1 MDVQTNYFDCFVWK
15 FWREKDADTEQQSKL
30 KELEMEINIKGEIN
44 KMENT
49 IKKIN
54 KGKSSFCEKL
64 NKLKI
69 INMTARLLLICG
81 SWQKMFIISEQS
93 KNLWDLSEISSR
105 AQRRI

>member
-1 MDVQTNYFDCFVWK
+1 
-15 FWREKDADTEQQSKL
+15 
-30 KELEMEINIKGEIN
+30 MEINVKGEIN

-54 KGKSSFCEKL
+54 KGSSFCENL

-81 SWQKMFIISEQS
+81 S
-93 KNLWDLSEISSR
+93 
-105 AQRRI
+105 